1 MQKNLLFA
9 LYFNLNFNLTNFF
22 GFGINVN
29 GITVAS
35 VFGGCKLPLDTY
47 SQSDGCLNMGWLKN
61 WHFVCKYKPFY
72 EESQCLGLRLWQ
84 FEKGLGQKRFTDQ
97 KKQFTKI

>member
-1 MQKNLLFA
+1 MIEINFYPWFDHKKFTLTLLNKFNSMQKNLLFA

-47 SQSDGCLNMGWLKN
+47 SQSDGCLNMG
-61 WHFVCKYKPFY
+61 
-72 EESQCLGLRLWQ
+72 
-84 FEKGLGQKRFTDQ
+84 
-97 KKQFTKI
+97 